1 MIADHDPPGWLVLW
15 SGTRTTER
23 AGSTAPGGD
32 RTSSP
37 DLMELDRGVTHEQ
50 PFSAAPTVKL

>member
-1 MIADHDPPGWLVLW
+1 VIADHDPPGWLILC
-15 SGTRTTER
+15 TARRTTER
-23 AGSTAPGGD
+23 SGSTTPGCD

-37 DLMELDRGVTHEQ
+37 DLMELDRGVTQEQ